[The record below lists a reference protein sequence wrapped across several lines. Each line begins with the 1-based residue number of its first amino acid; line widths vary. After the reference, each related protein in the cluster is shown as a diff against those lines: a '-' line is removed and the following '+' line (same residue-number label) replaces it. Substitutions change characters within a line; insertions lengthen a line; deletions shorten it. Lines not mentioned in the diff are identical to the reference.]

1 MTDPQWAAMTSDYRI
16 EKIKRDLSVTLK
28 NGTKLDGEIF
38 LRPVSRYRSRPE
50 EPTDLLNDA
59 EPFFV
64 LMRNGEVVLVPKASV
79 SHAETPVH
87 HEDED
92 LEVAAL
98 GVPVEVTLLDGSLC
112 EGSIFLE
119 TRFDRPRLLDF
130 LNSYPHRFLPIVSP
144 RQVLLVNTDTI
155 AHMREVA

>member
-1 MTDPQWAAMTSDYRI
+1 MSDYRI
-16 EKIKRDLSVTLK
+16 EKIRRNLTVVLK
-28 NGTKLDGEIF
+28 DRTRLEGEVF

-59 EPFFV
+59 EPFFA
-64 LMRNGEVVLVPKASV
+64 LMRHGEAMLVPKSAV
-79 SHAETPVH
+79 SHAETPVQQ
-87 HEDED
+87 EDED

-98 GVPVEVTLLDGSLC
+98 GVPVEVMLLDGTLC

-130 LNSYPHRFLPIVSP
+130 LNAYTRRFLPIVSP

-155 AHMREVA
+155 AHVREVA